1 MVSDLSREY
10 EDVVVIL
17 AFLSV
22 FPLITKSMEPMEVQ
36 SPIVESDGKDMAHF
50 EFVSYPKY

>member
-10 EDVVVIL
+10 EDVFVIL

-22 FPLITKSMEPMEVQ
+22 FPLYEINGTNGSSEPNR
-36 SPIVESDGKDMAHF
+36 GK
-50 EFVSYPKY
+50 